1 MDTRIKSEV
10 DTLRNASATLA
21 EKIAAAA
28 RLWDLQEE
36 IKTAL
41 EGFKTDIRALPEVT
55 TSDPGSTVT
64 LEGKDLT
71 RCKVTLPTPSLVLT
85 TDPKVSDALTT
96 LGPKDF
102 NEVFTVTL
110 RVTNPKQLDSLPAQV
125 RTWLGKITK
134 MVVHPPRVSVKSL
147 PGVQDVN
154 NHHG

>member
-10 DTLRNASATLA
+10 DTLRSETATLA

-28 RLWDLQEE
+28 HLWDLQEE
-36 IKTAL
+36 IKTVL
-41 EGFKTDIRALPEVT
+41 EGFKTQVRNLPDVT
-55 TSDPGSTVT
+55 TSDPGSIVT

-71 RCKVTLPTPSLVLT
+71 RCKVTVPTPSLVLT
-85 TDPKVSDALTT
+85 KDPKVSEALTT

-134 MVVHPPRVSVKSL
+134 LVIFPPRVSVKSL
-147 PGVQDVN
+147 PGVLDVN
-154 NHHG
+154 NSHG